1 MLSNR
6 SRYALRAMVHLAS
19 LPGGGPATIGEIAEA
34 ACAPRKFLEAILLDL
49 RRQHLLASRRG
60 RTGGYALARPAAS
73 ISFAEVIRALEGP
86 LALTPCASRTA
97 YGPCE
102 TCPDVETCPLRP
114 VLSDGRDAIAA
125 VLEQRTLLQ
134 AAMNYSPIDALEK

>member
-1 MLSNR
+1 
-6 SRYALRAMVHLAS
+6 MVHLAS
-19 LPGGGPATIGEIAEA
+19 LPGGGPATISEIADA
-34 ACAPRKFLEAILLDL
+34 ASAPRKYLEAILLDL

-60 RTGGYALARPAAS
+60 RTGGYALARPADA
-73 ISFAEVIRALEGP
+73 INFAEVIRALEGP

-134 AAMNYSPIDALEK
+134 AAKNYSPIDALEK